1 MDKVRQTQPH
11 MLNLDDLSGDHDD
24 LQKIYSIKH
33 ECELIINYM
42 LNEKGSLR
50 QCADNIG
57 LSTSNIH
64 RKIHSYIKHFYDEEY
79 CQIVHILKFNSENRR
94 KPRKYWRGRPW

>member
-1 MDKVRQTQPH
+1 MNNVRYKQPH
-11 MLNLDDLSGDHDD
+11 MLNLDDLSGSYED

-33 ECELIINYM
+33 ECELIIDYM

-64 RKIHSYIKHFYDEEY
+64 RKIHSYIKHFYNE
-79 CQIVHILKFNSENRR
+79 
-94 KPRKYWRGRPW
+94 